1 MDAGLVAAPTSAKPP
16 TKHSKQSTD
25 GKHFEEQGRKGSKQQ
40 MKLLRKKPQ
49 KRGKKKKEP
58 IMKEGTTQE
67 MHQVGWIGAGNG
79 KKRCR
84 GT

>member
-40 MKLLRKKPQ
+40 LKLLGKKPQ
-49 KRGKKKKEP
+49 KRGKKKKKRTYYER
-58 IMKEGTTQE
+58 GHHT
-67 MHQVGWIGAGNG
+67 GNAPG
-79 KKRCR
+79 RLDRCR
-84 GT
+84 KRQEKV